1 MNSDRYMTGTRFSA
15 FQFIYR
21 TVHVPKV
28 STKAVPYPLFT
39 LGIHLSVWGA
49 RAGAAAT
56 GCSATHL
63 AQRHVIPYSASSRCR
78 CAYG

>member
-1 MNSDRYMTGTRFSA
+1 MNSDRYMTGTVLARLSFTPL
-15 FQFIYR
+15 R
-21 TVHVPKV
+21 
-28 STKAVPYPLFT
+28 STTPYPLFT
-39 LGIHLSVWGA
+39 LGIHLSLRGA

-78 CAYG
+78 CAYGLG